1 MIDGDSHKLDKISFT
16 ALVSR
21 VANPFFS
28 VLFDKLET
36 KLKKLGY
43 QVLVTQTHDDP
54 ESEKKFLEQLKTQK
68 VDAVIL
74 ASVEN
79 PDLVM
84 RVGKEFKNKIVLLN
98 EHIEGAGIPSIEL
111 NHYQA
116 TINAL
121 DYLYINGRRHIAYV
135 TGGDYPSVQ
144 HGKTRTKAYQD
155 FCAQHNLAISPQDIY
170 VHQHT
175 IYDGIEIGKR
185 IISMTENTRPDSIF
199 TNSDEVAIGV
209 IHALKNGKIAVPKD
223 IAVIGYDDQP
233 MASFVE
239 VPLTTLQQPIDEMV
253 KQTAELLL
261 NCLKGIENREQQKKL
276 ELKLVVR
283 TSA

>member
-54 ESEKKFLEQLKTQK
+54 ESEQKFLEQLKTQK

-84 RVGKEFKNKIVLLN
+84 RVGKEFKNKIVLL
-98 EHIEGAGIPSIEL
+98 
-111 NHYQA
+111 
-116 TINAL
+116 
-121 DYLYINGRRHIAYV
+121 R
-135 TGGDYPSVQ
+135 
-144 HGKTRTKAYQD
+144 
-155 FCAQHNLAISPQDIY
+155 
-170 VHQHT
+170 
-175 IYDGIEIGKR
+175 
-185 IISMTENTRPDSIF
+185 
-199 TNSDEVAIGV
+199 
-209 IHALKNGKIAVPKD
+209 
-223 IAVIGYDDQP
+223 
-233 MASFVE
+233 
-239 VPLTTLQQPIDEMV
+239 
-253 KQTAELLL
+253 
-261 NCLKGIENREQQKKL
+261 
-276 ELKLVVR
+276 
-283 TSA
+283 